1 MSFDLNDWELASTDD
16 ASAEDAKMIAQEAK
30 DAVPE
35 ITLSKSDNGYTIT
48 VTQNGSTTT
57 QTAYNGED
65 GSTPLITAEYDSS
78 IKKTIIK
85 VNDVEIARISDGA
98 DGTSIKGDTGD
109 PAYLHIAYANS
120 SDGLIDF
127 STTDGEGKSYIGQYT
142 DSTKADSTT
151 PSDYTWTLIKGEKGE
166 TGAAGEDGV
175 VPVVTGTQTGA
186 TGAWTGVAPFATLE
200 DKQRITYWL
209 PYNGSGNATL
219 NLTLSNG
226 STTGAIPCY
235 YGGTTRL
242 TTHFKAGNAI
252 ELTYR
257 ENVTI
262 GSTEIEKGWWANANY
277 YSDTTD
283 NCIVYFANKTGAIGI
298 FANSLFMEDSSGTY
312 QGIVT
317 SRNYSTSKS
326 RNTNGFKIGA
336 NIYYTTTTYAA
347 NTEISGYGVVYSMYG
362 HLFDYRLSFN
372 AAQGSLTGS
381 KPIYLVGS
389 VSKDLFYL
397 DETWWTQTS
406 FTEGKIYILAGS
418 VYPGSSTYRMTLYEN
433 NPWYIYDGSNLISYE
448 KWVADCAAKTATNY
462 LSYDSTNGLVVGNQ
476 TEGTLGGNVQITGD
490 PAVNLRNGSDIL
502 AKFTTNQLLLSGG
515 EHNTTYASITAYDDG
530 DDSWG
535 IFGGTSYA
543 RFESNNGN
551 SSTTGLTTFTTQ
563 GSTDSMSY
571 ALLHTHTNTTHPCAA
586 IELFNLSDDY
596 GGYKQGLNV
605 FCGDYHGKLAF
616 FPAGSVY
623 IATNNTSPVD
633 IFQGSFTQITPTTT
647 AKVTTPLAR
656 VQKNITINTGACTAN
671 YLRAYT
677 MGGMCFVTGQVTPT
691 SAGTNKM
698 LLYIS
703 GVEPMYQT
711 MFPIAAYGHGSS
723 EGYVKKV
730 NSGQSHIY
738 FNIPETGDWKFNFAF
753 ATTTSTE
760 EQSFSITSDLKFWES
775 NGWVATD
782 DPLETT

>member
-1 MSFDLNDWELASTDD
+1 M
-16 ASAEDAKMIAQEAK
+16 
-30 DAVPE
+30 PE
-35 ITLSKSDNGYTIT
+35 IKAQYTI
-48 VTQNGSTTT
+48 V
-57 QTAYNGED
+57 
-65 GSTPLITAEYDSS
+65 
-78 IKKTIIK
+78 
-85 VNDVEIARISDGA
+85 DVSDG
-98 DGTSIKGDTGD
+98 KTG
-109 PAYLHIAYANS
+109 ATGATGA
-120 SDGLIDF
+120 
-127 STTDGEGKSYIGQYT
+127 TGKTGAT
-142 DSTKADSTT
+142 GA
-151 PSDYTWTLIKGEKGE
+151 

-219 NLTLSNG
+219 NLTLSDG

-283 NCIVYFANKTGAIGI
+283 NCIVYFANKTGAVGI

-312 QGIVT
+312 QGIVI

-389 VSKDLFYL
+389 VSNDLFYL

-418 VYPGSSTYRMTLYEN
+418 VYPDSSSTYRMTLYEN

-462 LSYDSTNGLVVGNQ
+462 LSYDETGGLVVGNR
-476 TEGTLGGNVQITGD
+476 TDGTLEGNVQIGVDTGGD
-490 PAVNLRNGSDIL
+490 PFVALRDGDQVL
-502 AKFTTNQLLLSGG
+502 AEFTDDSLTLSGKKYG
-515 EHNTTYASITAYDDG
+515 SYASVTAYKDG
-530 DDSWG
+530 KGSGWG
-535 IFGGTSYA
+535 IFGGSVHTKYESSIGSFTS
-543 RFESNNGN
+543 
-551 SSTTGLTTFTTQ
+551 GLQTFTTDADGQ
-563 GSTDSMSY
+563 IGY
-571 ALLHTHTNTTHPCAA
+571 VLLHTQTDTNNDCAA
-586 IELFNLSDDY
+586 IELFNIE
-596 GGYKQGLNV
+596 GKQSLNV

-623 IATNNTSPVD
+623 IATNDTSPVD
-633 IFQGSFTQITPTTT
+633 IFQGQFTQITPTTT

-656 VQKNITINTGACTAN
+656 VQKTITTNTGACTAN
-671 YLRAYT
+671 WLRAYT

-691 SAGTNKM
+691 SAGTDKM

-711 MFPIAAYGHGSS
+711 YFPITAYGHGGS

-760 EQSFSITSDLKFWES
+760 EQSVSITSDLKFWKS
-775 NGWVATD
+775 NGWVDTD